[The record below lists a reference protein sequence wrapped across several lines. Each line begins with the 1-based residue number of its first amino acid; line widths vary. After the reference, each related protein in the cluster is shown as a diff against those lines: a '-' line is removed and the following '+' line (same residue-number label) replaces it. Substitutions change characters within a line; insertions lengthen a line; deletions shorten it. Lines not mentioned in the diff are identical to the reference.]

1 MEPGNLKRGYP
12 IGLRDQQE
20 DAMSENRPEPIS
32 EDTELDQALLE
43 LERSLEQ
50 LQARFLQVKQ
60 DRAEQR
66 QLQQQLSQAEAAL
79 KQERSPALRSEV
91 AQLKQKLEELE
102 IALESQLLSWSW
114 VREVFW
120 QVVRFGGVGIII
132 GWLLRTW
139 AS

>member
-1 MEPGNLKRGYP
+1 
-12 IGLRDQQE
+12 
-20 DAMSENRPEPIS
+20 MSENKPEPMS
-32 EDTELDQALLE
+32 EDTELDQALFE

-50 LQARFLQVKQ
+50 LQTRFLQVKQ

-79 KQERSPALRSEV
+79 KQERSPALRSEA

-132 GWLLRTW
+132 GWLLRAW
-139 AS
+139 AT

>member
-1 MEPGNLKRGYP
+1 
-12 IGLRDQQE
+12 
-20 DAMSENRPEPIS
+20 MSERKPEPIP
-32 EDTELDQALLE
+32 EDADLDQALLE

-66 QLQQQLSQAEAAL
+66 QLRQDLAQAEAAL
-79 KQERSPALRSEV
+79 KQDRSPALRSEV
-91 AQLKQKLEELE
+91 KQLKQKLEELE

-120 QVVRFGGVGIII
+120 QVVRFGGVGIIL
-132 GWLLRTW
+132 GWLLKTW

>member
-1 MEPGNLKRGYP
+1 MAEK
-12 IGLRDQQE
+12 
-20 DAMSENRPEPIS
+20 MSQPMP

-66 QLQQQLSQAEAAL
+66 QLQQHLSQAEAAL

-120 QVVRFGGVGIII
+120 QAVRFGGIGILI
-132 GWLLRTW
+132 GWLLRAW